1 MKKLLRF
8 WDEHT
13 FWASGIL
20 LAVGMVVILLW
31 AGKDVGFTPR
41 QWAAL
46 VAATVALAFLSA
58 WIINWE

>member
-1 MKKLLRF
+1 MRKLTDF
-8 WDEHT
+8 WDEHP
-13 FWASGIL
+13 FWSSAIVLS
-20 LAVGMVVILLW
+20 VGMVIILIW
-31 AGKDVGFTPR
+31 AGKDVGFTLR